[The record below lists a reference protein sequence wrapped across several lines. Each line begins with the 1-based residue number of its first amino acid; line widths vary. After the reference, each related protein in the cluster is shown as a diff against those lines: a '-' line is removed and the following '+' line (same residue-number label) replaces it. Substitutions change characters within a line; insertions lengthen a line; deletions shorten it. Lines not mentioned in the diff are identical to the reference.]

1 MCPSKHKL
9 NSAPLMVRGTPR
21 RGEEIVIKEQPYLT
35 HLLQSIATLFFILSE
50 ERVLFASAPFVLLSN
65 IPEYPKCEGVYISSS
80 SKLEEVD
87 LRAKRVKTEE
97 YV

>member
-1 MCPSKHKL
+1 
-9 NSAPLMVRGTPR
+9 MVRGTPR
-21 RGEEIVIKEQPYLT
+21 RGAEIVIKEQPYLT

-50 ERVLFASAPFVLLSN
+50 QRVLFASAPFVLLFLCLIYRSTRRD
-65 IPEYPKCEGVYISSS
+65 GVYINSS

-87 LRAKRVKTEE
+87 LRAERVKTEE